1 VAQHDKSPRY
11 RAALPSDIA
20 IGVGGYASG
29 PTLKAAQRAGIPT
42 LLQEQNSYAGVTNKL
57 LAAKASA
64 ICVAYKDMERFFPAG
79 RIVMTGNPVRKALTS
94 CTLSREEARRA
105 LGLEPERPL
114 VLVVGGSLGA
124 RTINSAI
131 IASMESGKE
140 LPYQIL
146 WQTGKN
152 DAERCRQAVDKYKP
166 SDIRSC
172 TFIDDMATAYR
183 AADLVVARAG
193 AGTISELQLLG
204 KAVVLVP
211 SPNVAE
217 DHQRK
222 NAEALAVRDAA
233 VMIPDADAATDLM
246 VAVDSLMK
254 DGNRRLKL
262 ERNIAS
268 MAMTDSDERI
278 ADAVDNIVYRKS

>member
-1 VAQHDKSPRY
+1 
-11 RAALPSDIA
+11 
-20 IGVGGYASG
+20 
-29 PTLKAAQRAGIPT
+29 
-42 LLQEQNSYAGVTNKL
+42 
-57 LAAKASA
+57 
-64 ICVAYKDMERFFPAG
+64 
-79 RIVMTGNPVRKALTS
+79 
-94 CTLSREEARRA
+94 
-105 LGLEPERPL
+105 
-114 VLVVGGSLGA
+114 
-124 RTINSAI
+124 
-131 IASMESGKE
+131 
-140 LPYQIL
+140 
-146 WQTGKN
+146 
-152 DAERCRQAVDKYKP
+152 
-166 SDIRSC
+166 
-172 TFIDDMATAYR
+172 MATAYR

-204 KAVVLVP
+204 KAVVLIP

-246 VAVDSLMK
+246 VAVGSLMK

>member
-1 VAQHDKSPRY
+1 M
-11 RAALPSDIA
+11 
-20 IGVGGYASG
+20 
-29 PTLKAAQRAGIPT
+29 
-42 LLQEQNSYAGVTNKL
+42 
-57 LAAKASA
+57 
-64 ICVAYKDMERFFPAG
+64 AYKDMERFFPAG

-233 VMIPDADAATDLM
+233 VML
-246 VAVDSLMK
+246 SL
-254 DGNRRLKL
+254 
-262 ERNIAS
+262 IH
-268 MAMTDSDERI
+268 I
-278 ADAVDNIVYRKS
+278 

>member
-1 VAQHDKSPRY
+1 
-11 RAALPSDIA
+11 
-20 IGVGGYASG
+20 
-29 PTLKAAQRAGIPT
+29 
-42 LLQEQNSYAGVTNKL
+42 
-57 LAAKASA
+57 
-64 ICVAYKDMERFFPAG
+64 
-79 RIVMTGNPVRKALTS
+79 
-94 CTLSREEARRA
+94 
-105 LGLEPERPL
+105 
-114 VLVVGGSLGA
+114 
-124 RTINSAI
+124 
-131 IASMESGKE
+131 MESGKE

-204 KAVVLVP
+204 KAVVLIP

-246 VAVDSLMK
+246 VAVGSLMK